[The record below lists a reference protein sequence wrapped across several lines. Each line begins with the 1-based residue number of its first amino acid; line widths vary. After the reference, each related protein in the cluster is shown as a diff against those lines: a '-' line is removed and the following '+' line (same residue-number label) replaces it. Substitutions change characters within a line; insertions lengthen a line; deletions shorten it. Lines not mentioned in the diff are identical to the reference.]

1 VVDKENGVG
10 VGEEDAA
17 MTTQTADLALVVGRL
32 EKVER
37 ENRRLKCAGIMVLLL
52 AVGGLLMGQALPKS
66 KTVEAEAFILRDAS
80 GTERAAWHSSPE
92 GGAALTFFDQA
103 GKPRAQVRVDREGA
117 PGLLL
122 FDQAGNGRAMLRA
135 DRDGSPHLTLT
146 DQAAHNRAVL
156 RVEGNGTPALVFY
169 DQIGKSR
176 ATLYVVSDGSATLQL
191 SDKAEKVFWRVP

>member
-1 VVDKENGVG
+1 VVDEENGARCAK
-10 VGEEDAA
+10 EDAA

-37 ENRRLKCAGIMVLLL
+37 ENRRLKCAGIVVLLL
-52 AVGGLLMGQALPKS
+52 AVGGLLMGQASPKS
-66 KTVEAEAFILRDAS
+66 KTVEAEAFVLRDAS

-103 GKPRAQVRVDREGA
+103 GKPRAQVRVDRDGA

-146 DQAAHNRAVL
+146 DQGARTRAVL
-156 RVEGNGTPALVFY
+156 RVETNGSPGLVFY
-169 DQIGKSR
+169 DQIGMSR
-176 ATLYVVSDGSATLQL
+176 ATLYVIPDGSATLQL
-191 SDKAEKVFWRVP
+191 SDKAERVFWRVP